1 MQVRTILRH
10 LVVNGRRAGMLAVA
24 LVAASI
30 VTTLTVD
37 VGPRV
42 RQKAEQ
48 FVSKQM
54 MRPVAMGSLSVRLF
68 DGRIVVRDLVIQ
80 GVDAKAQPFLKAG
93 QIEVSI
99 PLTALLRRE
108 FRIASIDM
116 TDWRIR
122 IEQYPGGRH
131 NIPHFPS
138 RSSSGPGMW
147 TTTVS
152 YVHASRG
159 ELSYFDYGTPWGI
172 DLPDF
177 DVTVMK
183 LAGYRGLSRSGRGV
197 LRIQSYEP
205 TWAAAR
211 TWFRIDKGFVLF
223 DRMEIDTYGSTTVC
237 SGQLDMKHW
246 PEQTYQVDSVLQMPA
261 MREVFWAHDT
271 FSMTGE
277 AHFTGTYHAYKGGR
291 LLKGDFQG
299 DEPTLNQY
307 HFPGLRGSLEWSHER
322 FDVTHS
328 ESAFYGG
335 TVGFVYHLWPLN
347 KPGSPN
353 ASLETVY
360 ADVDLRT
367 FTNAMQYD
375 GIRLAGRASGHNRL
389 DWRLKHWFEHR
400 GFGSIS
406 ATPPPG
412 VTLQARAL
420 PADIP
425 DPSIAHVFGD
435 LFPPLVNVG
444 MGGMV
449 SYEYGP
455 EWVTFAP
462 SRVAT
467 ASTYFEFEGKTAWG
481 ERSNIPFHVTSTDW
495 QESDRVLAGIMT
507 AFGSKTTAVAVG
519 GGGTFDGVLTKA
531 IWRPRVE
538 GDVVGRRLRSWDVE
552 WGDGRSHVAIENMYV
567 DTTDAVFT
575 KNGAELRP
583 IGRFSLGFP
592 RKDKGE
598 EMNARISCVNWPLV
612 DLRHAF
618 ILDEYPIFGDVSG
631 EIHLYGDYFGPHG
644 FGRASVRNAVAYD
657 EEYRSAESP
666 LRFDGTGVWLEGF
679 DVRKGTTGVARGTA
693 HVEWLG
699 HYSFNADARDVPVES
714 IQMWTFPNVPLSGA
728 VEFTASGSGDFVEPT
743 YEARGRIKDLYVKD
757 EGIGTISGRIKM
769 KGDEMSF
776 EMEGGSSRLAVT
788 GTGRIML
795 LGDYAGEMQFRFTD
809 TSVDPYARV
818 FMPGLSPFTSLV
830 ASGTVRAAGSFIS
843 LEGVSA
849 RLHVD
854 KADMR
859 LFDYQLRNDGPLD
872 IALDQGVVSLQA
884 FRLQGED
891 TRLGLSGQVNLSSSQ
906 LALRAEGDANL
917 GVLQGF
923 FRDLR
928 SAGRASIA
936 ADVVGSL
943 ERPMFSGS
951 AEVVNGRFRHM
962 VMPHGLENINGRVK
976 FDGRNIRF
984 DDIRAKMAR
993 GDLRFGGRIGLEGFV
1008 PSLLDLTASG
1018 EGMEFR
1024 YPAGFTSL
1032 LDADLALRGTLS
1044 QPVLS
1049 GNIQVRAATLKR
1061 RVDLG
1066 AGMIELGAAAG
1077 VPGGGGASAS
1087 SGFPLRF
1094 DIRVLAPQTLQVD
1107 NNLARITASADLR
1120 LAGTLDKPLLFG
1132 RADIDRG
1139 EVWFEGKRIVVNR
1152 GSIDFTNP
1160 VKIEPAFDIEAETRV
1175 RAPGQT
1181 YRITLRLQG
1190 TLQRMAP
1197 SFSSDP
1203 PLPVSDI
1210 MTLLLGDAG
1219 TTQDPELRAL
1229 QNPNA
1234 AETTLL
1240 QARAARLLASPIASN
1255 VGRAVEKTLG
1265 VDTFQLTPL
1274 LTDLSQ
1280 QTVRLSPGAR
1290 LTIGKRISD
1299 RIYLTYSRSLTS
1311 TRDDQLI
1318 LLEYDQNDRLSWVV
1332 TQNEDRTY
1340 SIDVRVRHVF

>member
-1 MQVRTILRH
+1 MSGSRILHH
-10 LVVNGRRAGMLAVA
+10 LVVNGRRAVMIAVA

-30 VTTLTVD
+30 VTTVTVD

-42 RQKAEQ
+42 RVRVEQ
-48 FVSKQM
+48 YVSKEIL
-54 MRPVAMGSLSVRLF
+54 RPVTMGSLSVRLF
-68 DGRIVVRDLVIQ
+68 DGRVVIRDLRIE
-80 GVDAKAQPFLKAG
+80 GVDAKAQPFLVAG
-93 QIEVSI
+93 EIQVSV
-99 PLTALLRRE
+99 PLSALLHRE
-108 FRIASIDM
+108 LRIASVEM

-131 NIPHFPS
+131 NFPRFQS
-138 RSSSGPGMW
+138 KRPSGSGSF
-147 TTTVS
+147 TTTLS
-152 YVHASRG
+152 YLHASRG
-159 ELSYFDYGTPWGI
+159 EFSYFDYGTPWGV
-172 DLPDF
+172 DLPGF
-177 DVTVMK
+177 DITVMK
-183 LAGYRGLSRSGRGV
+183 LAGYRGLSRSERGV

-205 TWAAAR
+205 AWAAAR
-211 TWFRIDKGFVLF
+211 TWFRIDKGLVLF
-223 DRMEIDTYGSTTVC
+223 DRLEFDTYGSTTVC
-237 SGQLDMKHW
+237 SGTLDTKRW

-261 MREVFWAHDT
+261 MRDVFWAHET
-271 FSMTGE
+271 FSLTGE
-277 AHFTGTYHAYKGGR
+277 ARFSGTFHAFKGGR
-291 LLKGDFQG
+291 LLKGDFWG
-299 DEPTLNQY
+299 EDPTLNRY
-307 HFPGLRGSLEWSHER
+307 HFPGMRGSLEWSHER
-322 FDVTHS
+322 FDVTHAK
-328 ESAFYGG
+328 SAFYGG
-335 TVGFVYHLWPLN
+335 SVEFVYHLWPIN
-347 KPGSPN
+347 KPEPPH

-360 ADVDLRT
+360 TDVDLAT
-367 FTNAMQYD
+367 FTNAMAYD
-375 GIRLAGRASGHNRL
+375 GIRLAGKASGHNRL
-389 DWRLKHWFEHR
+389 AWRLRHWEEHS
-400 GFGSIS
+400 GSGSITAS
-406 ATPPPG
+406 PPPG
-412 VTLQARAL
+412 VTLQTRTL
-420 PADIP
+420 PAEIP
-425 DPSIAHVFGD
+425 DPSIAHVYGD

-444 MGGMV
+444 IGGTV

-467 ASTYFEFEGKTAWG
+467 ASTYLEFDGRTAWG
-481 ERSNIPFHVTSTDW
+481 ERSRIPFHVTSTDW
-495 QESDRVLAGIMT
+495 QESDRVLAGTLT
-507 AFGSKTTAVAVG
+507 AFGSRTTPVEVG

-531 IWRPRVE
+531 IWRPRIE
-538 GDVVGRRLRSWDVE
+538 GDTVGRRLRSWDVE
-552 WGDGRSHVAIENMYV
+552 WGDGRSHVVIENMYV

-592 RKDKGE
+592 RKDTGE

-612 DLRHAF
+612 DFRHAF

-631 EIHLYGDYFGPHG
+631 EMHLYGDYLGPHG

-657 EEYRSAESP
+657 EEYVSAESP
-666 LRFDGTGVWLEGF
+666 LRFDGTGVWLEGY
-679 DVRKGTTGVARGTA
+679 DVRKGSTGIARGTA

-699 HYSFNADARDVPVES
+699 TYSFNADARDVPVAS
-714 IQMWTFPNVPLSGA
+714 LQMWTFPDVPLSGT
-728 VEFTASGSGDFVEPT
+728 VEFTANGSGTFVEPT

-757 EGIGTISGRIKM
+757 EGVGTISGRIKM

-788 GTGRIML
+788 GTGRIVL

-849 RLHVD
+849 RVHVD

-872 IALDQGVVSLQA
+872 IELNQGLVKMLAFSLK
-884 FRLQGED
+884 GED
-891 TRLGLSGQVNLSSSQ
+891 TRLSVSGNVNLSSSQ
-906 LALRAEGDANL
+906 LTLHAEGDANL

-923 FRDLR
+923 YRDLR
-928 SAGRASIA
+928 SSGRATIT
-936 ADVVGSL
+936 ADVSGAL
-943 ERPMFSGS
+943 ERPMISGS
-951 AEVVNGRFRHM
+951 AELANGRFRHM
-962 VMPHGLENINGRVK
+962 VMPHGLEDINGRVK

-993 GDLRFGGRIGLEGFV
+993 GDLRFGGRVGLEGFM
-1008 PSLLDLTASG
+1008 PSVLDLTASG
-1018 EGMEFR
+1018 EAMEFR
-1024 YPAGFTSL
+1024 YPAGFASL
-1032 LDADLALRGTLS
+1032 LDADLALRGTLA

-1049 GNIQVRAATLKR
+1049 GNIQVRRATLKR

-1066 AGMIELGAAAG
+1066 TGMLELGAAAAK
-1077 VPGGGGASAS
+1077 PGGSTS
-1087 SGFPLRF
+1087 PTSTGFPLRF
-1094 DIRVLAPQTLQVD
+1094 DIRILAPQTLEID
-1107 NNLARITASADLR
+1107 NNLARLTASADLR
-1120 LAGTLDKPLLFG
+1120 LAGTYDKPLLFG

-1139 EVWFEGKRIVVNR
+1139 EVWLEGKRIVVTR
-1152 GSIDFTNP
+1152 GSVDFTNP
-1160 VKIEPAFDIEAETRV
+1160 ARIEPSFDFEAETRV

-1181 YRITLRLQG
+1181 YRITMRVQG
-1190 TLQRMAP
+1190 TTQRLNY

-1203 PLPVSDI
+1203 PLPEVDI

-1219 TTQDPELRAL
+1219 STSDPELRAL
-1229 QNPNA
+1229 QNPNT

-1240 QARAARLLASPIASN
+1240 QARAARLLAGPIASN
-1255 VGRAVEKTLG
+1255 VGRVVERTFG
-1265 VDTFQLTPL
+1265 VDSFQLMPL

-1280 QTVRLSPGAR
+1280 QSVRLSPGAR

-1299 RIYLTYSRSLTS
+1299 RVYLTYSRSLTS